1 MREDY
6 LWDRSGAPDPEVAR
20 LEALLAPLGHRERA
34 VAPARKPWRAMA
46 AAAAVVLAA
55 VSLWRFDTPPGVETG
70 WQVERLEGS
79 ARVGAKSAEV
89 SMGLRAGQVLRT
101 AKDSTLMLQDDAL
114 GRIDLGPESEIRATS
129 KRQLQLDRG
138 KLHAFIWAPA
148 RQFVV
153 DTPSARAIDLGCEY
167 TLDVNPRG
175 DGLLKVALGWVAFQF
190 HGQESF
196 IPGGAQCVTRKL
208 KGPGIPYYED
218 APAALAQSVASFE
231 RGDATALDGIL
242 AAARP
247 RDGLTLWHLLT
258 RVAAK
263 DRGQVFDR
271 FAEVVK
277 LPPEVSRERVLRKD
291 PEMIDLCWDALD
303 LENTGWWRGW
313 ERNWDQAPAVRGRA
327 E

>member
-6 LWDRSGAPDPEVAR
+6 LWDRSGPPDPEVAH
-20 LEALLAPLGHRERA
+20 LEKLLAPLAHREA
-34 VAPARKPWRAMA
+34 AAAPTGRPWRAMA

-55 VSLWRFDTPPGVETG
+55 ASLWRFEAPPGAETG

-79 ARVGAKSAEV
+79 AQVGARNAEV

-114 GRIDLGPESEIRATS
+114 GRVDLGPESQLRATS

-153 DTPSARAIDLGCEY
+153 DTPSSRAVDLGCEY
-167 TLDVNPRG
+167 TLDVDSTG

-196 IPGGAQCVTRKL
+196 IPAGAQCVTRKRG
-208 KGPGIPYYED
+208 GPGIPYYED
-218 APAALAQSVASFE
+218 APAALAESVSRFE
-231 RGDATALDGIL
+231 RGDAAALQGIL

-247 RDGLTLWHLLT
+247 QDGLTLWHLLT
-258 RVAAK
+258 RVAAQ
-263 DRGQVFDR
+263 DRGAVFDR
-271 FAEVVK
+271 FAQLVAF
-277 LPPEVSRERVLRKD
+277 PPEVSRERVLRKD
-291 PEMIDLCWDALD
+291 PEMIDLCWNALE
-303 LENTGWWRGW
+303 LQNTGWWRGW
-313 ERNWDQAPAVRGRA
+313 ERNWTR
-327 E
+327 